1 MVAQS
6 SDAELVQ
13 NEDLFDTNEVKDQS
27 SMDASED
34 EEENFPPSEDK
45 SNDEENFKW
54 RWRQPTAR
62 WGWINVENIFFGN

>member
-6 SDAELVQ
+6 SDAELPQ

-34 EEENFPPSEDK
+34 EEENFPPSEDE
-45 SNDEENFKW
+45 SNDEENFLSEDEDN
-54 RWRQPTAR
+54 QQEDE
-62 WGWINVENIFFGN
+62 VE